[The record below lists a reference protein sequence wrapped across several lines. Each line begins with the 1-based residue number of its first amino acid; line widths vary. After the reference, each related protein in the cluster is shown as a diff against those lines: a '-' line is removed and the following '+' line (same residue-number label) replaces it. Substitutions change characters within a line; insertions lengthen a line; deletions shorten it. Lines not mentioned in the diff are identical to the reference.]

1 MLVRMQMKEQVK
13 NKMTDSNKLAVIL
26 VRGLVKI
33 RTPVGDTLIM
43 LRITRKNHAVVID
56 NNPVNLGMLHVVKDY
71 VTWGEVSSATI
82 KELVAKRGELFKS
95 RESDT
100 KEKYNYKFLEYEG
113 KKYKPYFRLNP
124 PRKGFGR
131 KGIKMPF
138 TAGGALGNRGDKIND
153 LITRML

>member
-1 MLVRMQMKEQVK
+1 MLVQMQMKEQVK

-33 RTPVGDTLIM
+33 RTPVGDTLTM

-71 VTWGEVSSATI
+71 ATWGEVSSATI

-100 KEKYNYKFLEYEG
+100 KEKYNYKFLEFEG

-138 TAGGALGNRGDKIND
+138 IVGGALGNRGDKIND
-153 LITRML
+153 LIMRML